1 MAGEIRG
8 LPEKRREG
16 GVEGKT
22 SYLSRSG
29 ALSSFLTTIVTFPIY
44 KLVFRQQVHAVPVP
58 EALDQ
63 LRREGLR
70 RFYRGV
76 FPPLLTKTMQGALQ
90 FGAYNRCLHL
100 LSPAT
105 EPPLLEHRWAAG
117 FVSGVLEAVV
127 LSPFERV
134 QNVLQDGRKDVRFPG
149 TLSILREF
157 NSYGP
162 WGRLALGYYR
172 GFCPILLRN
181 SLGSALYFSFKDPIR
196 DRLAGQGG
204 LPLWVPSLV
213 SGTLNGTVISLML
226 YPLSVL
232 GANMQSQVG
241 SRNVPGLWAS
251 ARAVWETRDR
261 KLPAIYRGGS
271 LVILRSGVSWGL
283 TTAIHDFL
291 QANPSP
297 GPRKSR

>member
-1 MAGEIRG
+1 MAGETRG

-16 GVEGKT
+16 GVEGKA
-22 SYLSRSG
+22 SCLSWSG

-44 KLVFRQQVHAVPVP
+44 KLVFRQQIHAVPVP
-58 EALDQ
+58 KAVGQ

-76 FPPLLTKTMQGALQ
+76 YPPLLTKTMQGALQ
-90 FGAYNRCLHL
+90 FGAYNRCLQL

-105 EPPLLEHRWAAG
+105 EPPLLKHRWAAG
-117 FVSGVLEAVV
+117 FASGVLEAVV

-134 QNVLQDGRKDVRFPG
+134 QNVLQDGRKDVRFPS
-149 TLSILREF
+149 TLNILREF

-162 WGRLALGYYR
+162 WGRLTLGYYR

-181 SLGSALYFSFKDPIR
+181 SLGTALYFSFKDPIR

-204 LPLWVPSLV
+204 LPLWVPALV
-213 SGTLNGTVISLML
+213 SGSINGTVISLVL

-241 SRNVPGLWAS
+241 SQNVPGLWAS
-251 ARAVWETRDR
+251 ARAVWEARGR
-261 KLPAIYRGGS
+261 KLLLIYRGGS
-271 LVILRSGVSWGL
+271 LVILRSGVTWGL

-291 QANPSP
+291 QDKPSLGP
-297 GPRKSR
+297 GKSH